1 MVGMP
6 IGVGIFCDRGAT
18 GTLQTERSAQEAG
31 TVKRRTAPERG
42 VCVCVQLQA
51 DRPRQWSECQV
62 DWSPSLQVFQWV
74 MRTGRCQTQACWRQ
88 EQQDFPF
95 RLGSRRTKMG
105 VCHLTNK
112 NT

>member
-6 IGVGIFCDRGAT
+6 IGGGIFCDLGAT

-42 VCVCVQLQA
+42 GVQLQA

-62 DWSPSLQVFQWV
+62 DWSPSLQVFKWV

-95 RLGSRRTKMG
+95 RLGSQRSKMG
-105 VCHLTNK
+105 ACQLTN
-112 NT
+112 